1 MTESVL
7 SEVGGEE
14 LGGRINMDGLIL
26 SETEGGLYVHLKLY
40 KKINTKEKGK
50 KFVKQGKKEAKES

>member
-26 SETEGGLYVHLKLY
+26 SETEGGLY
-40 KKINTKEKGK
+40 I
-50 KFVKQGKKEAKES
+50 